1 MPINQTD
8 LITLT
13 LISFWLGALASF
25 VGSLVLVV
33 LLFIFAKP
41 KFKISK
47 EIAYLNTEEY
57 GADIQGSYLI
67 KISNRSL
74 FVSYD
79 ITANLEKL
87 NTYHVNGGSN
97 NRSFDLDL
105 VDSNT
110 NYLAGRNI
118 FKNDG
123 KNAFLFRTTED
134 LSKILKSSDS
144 KLRFTL
150 IARNGFS
157 GLTKIFRQEYNIRG
171 AIKSGHFGFGRDFAI
186 K

>member
-1 MPINQTD
+1 MNF
-8 LITLT
+8 LT
-13 LISFWLGALASF
+13 NEAFWLGSLASF
-25 VGSLVLVV
+25 IGSVVLVIV
-33 LLFIFAKP
+33 LFICAKP

-47 EIAYLNTEEY
+47 EIAYLDTDEY
-57 GADIQGSYLI
+57 GLDLKGSYLI

-79 ITANLEKL
+79 ISGNLETLKA
-87 NTYHVNGGSN
+87 YHVSNGTN
-97 NRSFDLDL
+97 DRSFDLKL

-110 NYLAGRNI
+110 NYLAGRN
-118 FKNDG
+118 FLKNDG
-123 KNAFLFRTTED
+123 KNAFIFRTTED
-134 LSKILKSSDS
+134 LSIILNSSDS

-157 GLTKIFRQEYNIRG
+157 GLTKIFRQEYNIKKS
-171 AIKSGHFGFGRDFAI
+171 IKSGHFGFGRDFAI